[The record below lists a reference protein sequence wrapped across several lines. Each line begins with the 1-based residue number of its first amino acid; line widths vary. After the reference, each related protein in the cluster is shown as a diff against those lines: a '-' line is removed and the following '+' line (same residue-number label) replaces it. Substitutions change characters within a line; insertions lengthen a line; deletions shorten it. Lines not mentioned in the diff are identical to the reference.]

1 MEGRTTGLAV
11 AEVFNAE
18 GVLLATAD
26 VTVYYVDENT
36 YTDATMQK

>member
-1 MEGRTTGLAV
+1 
-11 AEVFNAE
+11 
-18 GVLLATAD
+18 VLLATAD